1 MPVLSCCEH
10 RMYNPKASPTTAGEG
25 TWRTHS
31 HSQQKMGLPS
41 RVPQSVSSNQRSSLL
56 RLPLLRWRHVSNSR
70 VFAAFVD
77 TLVYCLLC
85 VRPVV
90 LQRWSLM
97 PPKQQLSS
105 HPQSMLMPVVTRS
118 KTMLRP
124 RIG

>member
-1 MPVLSCCEH
+1 MSTVCTIQRRAPPPQGKERGVLTRIPS
-10 RMYNPKASPTTAGEG
+10 K
-25 TWRTHS
+25 
-31 HSQQKMGLPS
+31 KKGLPS
-41 RVPQSVSSNQRSSLL
+41 RVPQFVSSNQRSSLL

-77 TLVYCLLC
+77 TLVYFLLC

-105 HPQSMLMPVVTRS
+105 HPQSMFMLVVTRS